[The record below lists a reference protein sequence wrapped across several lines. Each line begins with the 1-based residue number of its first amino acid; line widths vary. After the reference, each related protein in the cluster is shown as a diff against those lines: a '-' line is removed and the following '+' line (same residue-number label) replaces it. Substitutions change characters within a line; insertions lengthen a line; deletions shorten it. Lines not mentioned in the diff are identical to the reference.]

1 MIPDQSKHL
10 TIAQRLRIIHC
21 SLDDL
26 QHCGNCLPCQAADEI
41 ERLNHENLSLRHA
54 LSKQNKLNR
63 MTNILEADR
72 D

>member
-1 MIPDQSKHL
+1 MSDDIV
-10 TIAQRLRIIHC
+10 TRLRIIHC
-21 SLDDL
+21 AKDEMAY
-26 QHCGNCLPCQAADEI
+26 CGTCLPCQAADEI